1 MAVKL
6 QRPILVGGIGLS
18 LLLWLLDTVQNS
30 MAELG
35 EVTILGII
43 AAGVG
48 VWLFKKPQSAPLE
61 KQTLKI
67 PPATKEAVEQA
78 IALSTATIDKLSKEV
93 EDNTSRQKLVIPITQ
108 LRQQVKILTEE
119 LERQE
124 LTIAVTGG
132 QGVGKTS
139 LAKILKSQWVSP
151 SSEKVEIT
159 DILLSLES
167 TIANVDSQINP
178 LSPYDL
184 ILFITTGDLID
195 SEYQVLS
202 KLTSLGQ
209 HFILVWNKQDQYL
222 PDQKPQILQKLKE
235 TLSTIDSAENV
246 IGTVVVPNSVKV
258 RKHQSDGS
266 VQESIEQ
273 PLPEIAGLIEK
284 LDQILAVESK
294 QLVWATT
301 KRKAEI
307 VTLEAENLLNQVRRE
322 RAIPV
327 IEQYQWIAAA
337 TAFAN
342 PVPALDLLATAAINA
357 QLIVDLSGI
366 YEQKFSLEQGKQV
379 AGTIAELMLKLGLVE
394 LSTKTLSTILK
405 SNTVTFVAGGAVQ
418 AVSAAYLTRVAGMS
432 LVEYFQSQKDSNSV
446 NIEKLGKI
454 IQNVFSQTQQNNF
467 LKSFVPQVMSHIL
480 PQNKKLEVVQA
491 QAE

>member
-1 MAVKL
+1 MTVKL

-18 LLLWLLDTVQNS
+18 VLLWLLDSVQHS
-30 MAELG
+30 MAELS
-35 EVTILGII
+35 EATILGIM

-48 VWLFKKPQSAPLE
+48 VWLFKKPQFPQID
-61 KQTLKI
+61 KPIVI
-67 PPATKEAVEQA
+67 PPPTKEAAQEA
-78 IALSTATIDKLSKEV
+78 IALSTATIDNLLIEAEGSKSYE
-93 EDNTSRQKLVIPITQ
+93 EISNPITQ
-108 LRQQVKILTEE
+108 LRQQVKKLTEE

-124 LTIAVTGG
+124 ISIAVTGG

-139 LAKILKSQWVSP
+139 LAKILRSEWVSHH
-151 SSEKVEIT
+151 SQKLEIT
-159 DILLSLES
+159 DISWPPES
-167 TIANVDSQINP
+167 TIAKEDSQINP

-195 SEYQVLS
+195 SEYQALS
-202 KLTSLGQ
+202 KFTSIGQ
-209 HFILVWNKQDQYL
+209 RFLLVWNKQDQYL
-222 PDQKPQILQKLKE
+222 PEQKPQILQKLKE
-235 TLSTIDSAENV
+235 TLSRINSAED
-246 IGTVVVPNSVKV
+246 VVGVATYPNLVKV

-266 VQESIEQ
+266 IQESIEQ
-273 PLPEIAGLIEK
+273 PLPEISGLIEK
-284 LDQILAVESK
+284 LDKILTEESQ
-294 QLVWATT
+294 QLVWVTT
-301 KRKAEI
+301 KRKAQI
-307 VTLEAENLLNQVRRE
+307 VTFEAKNILNQVRRE

-366 YEQKFSLEQGKQV
+366 YQQKFSLEQGKQV

-394 LSTKTLSTILK
+394 LSTKTLTTILK
-405 SNTVTFVAGGAVQ
+405 SNAVTFVAGGAVQ
-418 AVSAAYLTRVAGMS
+418 GVSSAYLTRVAGMS

-454 IQNVFSQTQQNNF
+454 LQNVFSQTLQNNF
-467 LKSFVPQVMSHIL
+467 LNSFVSQVMSHIL
-480 PQNKKLEVVQA
+480 PQDKNLEVVQT

>member
-1 MAVKL
+1 MTVKL

-18 LLLWLLDTVQNS
+18 VLLWLLDSVQHS

-35 EVTILGII
+35 EATILGIM

-48 VWLFKKPQSAPLE
+48 VWLFKKPQSPQIH
-61 KQTLKI
+61 KPTVI
-67 PPATKEAVEQA
+67 SPPTKEAAQEA
-78 IALSTATIDKLSKEV
+78 IALSTATIDNLSKEA
-93 EDNTSRQKLVIPITQ
+93 EGSKSHKEICSPITQ
-108 LRQQVKILTEE
+108 LRQQVTKLTEE

-124 LTIAVTGG
+124 ISIAVTGG

-139 LAKILKSQWVSP
+139 LAKILRSEWVSHH
-151 SSEKVEIT
+151 SQKLEIM
-159 DILLSLES
+159 DISWPQEW
-167 TIANVDSQINP
+167 TIKNDDTQLYP

-195 SEYQVLS
+195 SEYQFLS
-202 KLTSLGQ
+202 KSTSLGQ
-209 HFILVWNKQDQYL
+209 RFLLVWNKQDQYL

-235 TLSTIDSAENV
+235 TLSRINSAED
-246 IGTVVVPNSVKV
+246 VVGVVASPNLVKV

-266 VQESIEQ
+266 IQESIEQ
-273 PLPEIAGLIEK
+273 PLPEISGLIEK
-284 LDQILAVESK
+284 LDKILTQESQ

-301 KRKAEI
+301 KRKAKI
-307 VTLEAENLLNQVRRE
+307 ITLEAKNILNQVRRE
-322 RAIPV
+322 SAIPV

-366 YEQKFSLEQGKQV
+366 YQQKFSLEQGKQV

-394 LSTKTLSTILK
+394 LSTKTLTTILK
-405 SNTVTFVAGGAVQ
+405 SNAVTFVAGGAVQ
-418 AVSAAYLTRVAGMS
+418 GVSSAYLTRVAGMS

-454 IQNVFSQTQQNNF
+454 LQNVFSQTLQNNF
-467 LKSFVPQVMSHIL
+467 LNSFVSQVMSHIL
-480 PQNKKLEVVQA
+480 PQDKKLEVVQT

>member
-1 MAVKL
+1 MTVKL
-6 QRPILVGGIGLS
+6 RRPILVGGIGLS

-35 EVTILGII
+35 EVTILGIV

-48 VWLFKKPQSAPLE
+48 VWLFKKPQSAPLQ
-61 KQTLKI
+61 KQTVILT
-67 PPATKEAVEQA
+67 PPTKEVAEQA
-78 IALSTATIDKLSKEV
+78 IALSTATIDKLSQEA
-93 EDNTSRQKLVIPITQ
+93 EDSKSQHTITQ
-108 LRQQVKILTEE
+108 LRQQVTKLTEE
-119 LERQE
+119 LERKE
-124 LTIAVTGG
+124 LIIAVTGG

-139 LAKILKSQWVSP
+139 LAKILRSQWVS
-151 SSEKVEIT
+151 SFSQKVEIT
-159 DILLSLES
+159 DISLLLES
-167 TIANVDSQINP
+167 KIAKADSQIN
-178 LSPYDL
+178 LLLPYDL
-184 ILFITTGDLID
+184 ILFMTTGDLID

-202 KLTSLGQ
+202 KLTSIGQ
-209 HFILVWNKQDQYL
+209 RFILIWNKQDQYL

-235 TLSTIDSAENV
+235 TLSTINSAEDV
-246 IGTVVVPNSVKV
+246 VGTVVVPNSVKV
-258 RKHQSDGS
+258 RKHQSDGT
-266 VQESIEQ
+266 VQESIEK
-273 PLPEIAGLIEK
+273 PLPEIAGVREK
-284 LDQILAVESK
+284 LDRILAEESQ

-307 VTLEAENLLNQVRRE
+307 ITLEVENLLNQVRRE
-322 RAIPV
+322 RAIPI

-418 AVSAAYLTRVAGMS
+418 AVSAAYLTRVAGIS
-432 LVEYFQSQKDSNSV
+432 LIEYFQIQKDSNSV
-446 NIEKLGKI
+446 NIEQLGKI
-454 IQNVFSQTQQNNF
+454 LQNVFSKTQKNNF
-467 LKSFVPQVMSHIL
+467 LKSFVPQVMSHVL